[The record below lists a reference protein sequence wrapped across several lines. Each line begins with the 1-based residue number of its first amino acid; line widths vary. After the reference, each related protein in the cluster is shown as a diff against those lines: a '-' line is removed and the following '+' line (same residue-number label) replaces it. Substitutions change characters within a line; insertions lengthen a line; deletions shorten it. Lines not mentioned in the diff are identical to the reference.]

1 MEDERGNPG
10 FWKQSTGSRRTSR
23 WRKPYFW
30 YRSFSFYFL
39 LPLSSSDLIIEYSS
53 NPPNKGLL
61 ANADIRYREANRVCA
76 DVVEVSLIIQDGIL
90 TEFMFD
96 GYMSIVATACV
107 SITGELLEW
116 QRTEDILT
124 LNESFIHEHI
134 GTDISPRRRYASLIG
149 LLAVKNAIHEYSQD
163 GKKEDFSD
171 IVV

>member
-1 MEDERGNPG
+1 MSS
-10 FWKQSTGSRRTSR
+10 QS
-23 WRKPYFW
+23 F
-30 YRSFSFYFL
+30 
-39 LPLSSSDLIIEYSS
+39 IIEYSS

-76 DVVEVSLIIQDGIL
+76 DVVEVSLIIRDGIL

-116 QRTEDILT
+116 WKCDYILA
-124 LNESFIHEHI
+124 LDELFIHEHI

-149 LLAVKNAIHEYSQD
+149 LLAIKNAIHEYSQD

-171 IVV
+171 ITIE